1 MSTVDTLMKLGKS
14 YGWAVSDHEDR
25 RSDETLDA
33 MEIAEQEFR
42 SALVAALAPT
52 TTLVGQIL
60 VMATLLEQALRVV
73 KNVEAEGSDE
83 GELLQA
89 LIDQGEAAI
98 ATVLKEHAM
107 QAPQRTESVAHHPV

>member
-1 MSTVDTLMKLGKS
+1 MSLLHEIQIAQRNAGEA
-14 YGWAVSDHEDR
+14 AVIRDLER
-25 RSDETLDA
+25 RGL
-33 MEIAEQEFR
+33 IAP
-42 SALVAALAPT
+42 AAPNPT

-60 VMATLLEQALRVV
+60 VMAKLLEQALRVV
-73 KNVEAEGSDE
+73 KNVEAEGGDE

-107 QAPQRTESVAHHPV
+107 GEPSHG